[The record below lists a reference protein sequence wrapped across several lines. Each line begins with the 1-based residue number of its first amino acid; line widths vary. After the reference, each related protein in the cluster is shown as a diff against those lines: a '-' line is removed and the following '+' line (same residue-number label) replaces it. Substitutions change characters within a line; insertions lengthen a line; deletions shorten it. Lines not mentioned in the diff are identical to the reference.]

1 MIVRRAL
8 LVLPGLI
15 AMTALSGCRAEVS
28 TGARRPHAGAG
39 RPSQ

>member
-28 TGARRPHAGAG
+28 TEASAASAAPA
-39 RPSQ
+39 PSQ